1 MTAKTNK
8 VSWSKMI
15 KFNDTKESQWT
26 APKLKLAL
34 QDRGIATPRGNKSA
48 LFLQLLD
55 WNKQTFGCLDP
66 SIALCEAD
74 KVLARWTPEQLR
86 VALFFR
92 EQDFLR
98 DDSKAALFDQLLAW
112 DLQTFLAKILV
123 EKDLAAMRRVTG
135 RKLNPLPCRKLPRE
149 MKNFLMRKKMMSV
162 EIRAERVPHGKRRK
176 QKQQRD
182 QRRRRIRR
190 IYPLRMKRR
199 N

>member
-8 VSWSKMI
+8 VAWSKMI

-112 DLQTFLAKILV
+112 DLQNFPGKDSGRKRSGSDATRDGKIL
-123 EKDLAAMRRVTG
+123 
-135 RKLNPLPCRKLPRE
+135 
-149 MKNFLMRKKMMSV
+149 
-162 EIRAERVPHGKRRK
+162 
-176 QKQQRD
+176 
-182 QRRRRIRR
+182 
-190 IYPLRMKRR
+190 
-199 N
+199 